1 VGGAGRFLSTPF
13 LTVLTINPV
22 ATPSV
27 NDEADAPANKHK
39 HKIARVEDFID
50 TIEMWLESQDI
61 DVRLDILDN
70 NKKFII
76 QFSNT

>member
-1 VGGAGRFLSTPF
+1 MFLTARF
-13 LTVLTINPV
+13 LTVFTTNPV

-50 TIEMWLESQDI
+50 IVERWLESQDI
-61 DVRLDILDN
+61 VMGMDILDN
-70 NKKFII
+70 NKKIYYSIF
-76 QFSNT
+76 